1 MQNKASMTALMSAFA
16 RAYHT
21 MTSENPVF
29 SDSAAIKL
37 FSDCEIEMMCRFILA
52 GLHFFDSENA
62 NSFENN
68 EQALKYAIETQLLP
82 LSIARSVFCEE
93 SLKTA
98 ALTGTVQYVILG
110 AGYDTFAFRETE
122 LMKKLE
128 VFEIDCPA
136 AQQDKL
142 KRIKRAG
149 FEIPQKLHFVPCD
162 FTDSSFCE
170 KLISCGFDKNKK
182 TFFSLRGISYY
193 LSKEE
198 IEGFLKNLSIIAADG
213 SSLLLDFADSGLFF
227 SKSPRIK
234 NMLAVSQASGY
245 MIKSGFDELSM
256 DTILS
261 DYGFMIYELL
271 NANDIQSRFF
281 SERDDCLSSFEH
293 INYILSV
300 YKERKQRCYL

>member
-16 RAYHT
+16 HAYHT

-37 FSDCEIEMMCRFILA
+37 FSDCEADMMRRFILA

-68 EQALKYAIETQLLP
+68 EQALKYAIETYLLP

-128 VFEIDCPA
+128 VFEVDCPA

-149 FEIPQKLHFVPCD
+149 FEIPQKLHFVSCD
-162 FTDSSFCE
+162 FT
-170 KLISCGFDKNKK
+170 
-182 TFFSLRGISYY
+182 
-193 LSKEE
+193 E
-198 IEGFLKNLSIIAADG
+198 IGRAH
-213 SSLLLDFADSGLFF
+213 
-227 SKSPRIK
+227 
-234 NMLAVSQASGY
+234 V
-245 MIKSGFDELSM
+245 
-256 DTILS
+256 
-261 DYGFMIYELL
+261 
-271 NANDIQSRFF
+271 
-281 SERDDCLSSFEH
+281 
-293 INYILSV
+293 
-300 YKERKQRCYL
+300 